1 VARASELI
9 DFRRAFWWLLGGV
22 LLPSV
27 ALVAF
32 GVVAVTN
39 ERAAVERRLA
49 DEYGVKLRLV
59 ESALLGRL
67 EQSAESELG
76 LLRSG
81 ADGFSGAVL
90 PANVVRDP
98 LARPALPIDPATPPP
113 ALTEATHRAALLPDG
128 GHLFTTVDS
137 GDRHTF
143 LLLRTTTPG
152 HAVALFFSELDLAA
166 VARELPALAASIV
179 PRDRASFKLTAPL
192 DKASPLDTLRRLV
205 FEVAPA
211 KGTES
216 RATVARLPLDPPLD
230 GFLLAAE
237 RAGDDPVSALAFRN
251 RTYYVAL
258 LMLLY
263 TSIGTGF
270 GLTLRELYRG
280 AKLSRLKTDFV
291 ANISHELRTPLTSV
305 RLFAETLQSG
315 RATSP
320 EEVKECLTL
329 LSSEAERLS
338 LLVEKLL
345 DWSQLESGS
354 RVLRKERT
362 SIPELL
368 ANVNQIFRAQQLG
381 ASYSTELEA
390 NLPAVLIDRDAMAQV
405 VLNLLHNAV
414 KYTPEEKQIVLRAKR
429 IGGKVALEVE
439 DNGPGVRSHDKKR
452 IFERFYRVD
461 DLLSRR
467 TEGTGLGLAIA
478 KRIVEWHGG
487 KIDLETRLGVGSIFR
502 VLLPAQEG
510 AKA

>member
-1 VARASELI
+1 MR
-9 DFRRAFWWLLGGV
+9 
-22 LLPSV
+22 
-27 ALVAF
+27 
-32 GVVAVTN
+32 
-39 ERAAVERRLA
+39 
-49 DEYGVKLRLV
+49 
-59 ESALLGRL
+59 
-67 EQSAESELG
+67 
-76 LLRSG
+76 LRS
-81 ADGFSGAVL
+81 FS
-90 PANVVRDP
+90 PSWIW
-98 LARPALPIDPATPPP
+98 RPSP
-113 ALTEATHRAALLPDG
+113 
-128 GHLFTTVDS
+128 
-137 GDRHTF
+137 
-143 LLLRTTTPG
+143 
-152 HAVALFFSELDLAA
+152 
-166 VARELPALAASIV
+166 
-179 PRDRASFKLTAPL
+179 ASFLPW
-192 DKASPLDTLRRLV
+192 PRRS
-205 FEVAPA
+205 
-211 KGTES
+211 S
-216 RATVARLPLDPPLD
+216 RAIGPLD

-237 RAGDDPVSALAFRN
+237 LAGDDPVAALAFRN

-354 RVLRKERT
+354 RVLRKEQT

-368 ANVNQIFRAQQLG
+368 ANVGQIFKAQQLG

-390 NLPAVLIDRDAMAQV
+390 DLPGVLIDRDAMAQV

-414 KYTPEEKQIVLRAKR
+414 KYTPEEKKIVLRAKR
-429 IGGKVALEVE
+429 VGSKVALEVE

-487 KIDLETRLGVGSIFR
+487 KIDLETQLGVGSIFR
-502 VLLPAQEG
+502 VLLPAQQG